1 MPISAKEKKDQKEA
15 KERIFRKFA
24 EKDLSLSA
32 NEIIRRAKD
41 KDVGIRE
48 KDAKAIIRGLKGVK
62 KKEEEVLKGDKYKM
76 AECCVY
82 IMDQSATILM
92 QMVKLVFGA
101 DTMGM
106 GSPTIGKIGAG
117 Y

>member
-1 MPISAKEKKDQKEA
+1 
-15 KERIFRKFA
+15 
-24 EKDLSLSA
+24 
-32 NEIIRRAKD
+32 
-41 KDVGIRE
+41 
-48 KDAKAIIRGLKGVK
+48 
-62 KKEEEVLKGDKYKM
+62 M

-82 IMDQSATILM
+82 VMNQGASIVM
-92 QMVKLVFGA
+92 QMVKLTFGS

>member
-1 MPISAKEKKDQKEA
+1 
-15 KERIFRKFA
+15 
-24 EKDLSLSA
+24 
-32 NEIIRRAKD
+32 
-41 KDVGIRE
+41 
-48 KDAKAIIRGLKGVK
+48 
-62 KKEEEVLKGDKYKM
+62 M

-82 IMDQSATILM
+82 IMEQGATILM

>member
-1 MPISAKEKKDQKEA
+1 
-15 KERIFRKFA
+15 
-24 EKDLSLSA
+24 
-32 NEIIRRAKD
+32 
-41 KDVGIRE
+41 
-48 KDAKAIIRGLKGVK
+48 
-62 KKEEEVLKGDKYKM
+62 M

-82 IMDQSATILM
+82 IMEQGATILM

-106 GSPTIGKIGAG
+106 GSPSISEIGVW